1 MKLSK
6 YKEKFI
12 KLFKEMEEEH
22 GHCGSL
28 TINSWQGQKNVNGPV
43 KEYIR
48 FEANFN
54 TDDEEQ

>member
-1 MKLSK
+1 
-6 YKEKFI
+6 
-12 KLFKEMEEEH
+12 MEEEH

-28 TINSWQGQKNVNGPV
+28 TINSWQGRKDESAPI

>member
-28 TINSWQGQKNVNGPV
+28 TINSWQERVDESAPI
-43 KEYIR
+43 KE
-48 FEANFN
+48 
-54 TDDEEQ
+54 